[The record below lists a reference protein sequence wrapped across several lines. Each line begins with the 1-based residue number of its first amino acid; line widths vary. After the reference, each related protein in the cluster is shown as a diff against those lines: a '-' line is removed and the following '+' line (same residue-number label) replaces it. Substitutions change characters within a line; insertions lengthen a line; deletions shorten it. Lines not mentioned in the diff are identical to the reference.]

1 MPVKARHGDTSRH
14 ITVSRSPRC
23 RFVTAVRICHLAG
36 GDFSTVKIL
45 LEESVDLN
53 DTDSTGRTPLMFAS
67 GAGHLE
73 ATDFDDFDDFGWNG
87 QVGYGQNRP

>member
-1 MPVKARHGDTSRH
+1 MVTGHGTSRCHGRHGADL
-14 ITVSRSPRC
+14 SPL
-23 RFVTAVRICHLAG
+23 ICHLAG

-73 ATDFDDFDDFGWNG
+73 ATDFDDFDDFGWRG